1 MIGVIVGGMNDWID
15 GLDDHAAAVERLG
28 RKELH
33 VSNLASG
40 DREVPDVLLVL
51 VDVPGSVLKEL
62 ALGRGDDAFVVN
74 DDPVG
79 LGTVDCELNGI
90 HRLFSFVG
98 VTGVDGTAL
107 LS

>member
-1 MIGVIVGGMNDWID
+1 MIGVIVGGMNEWIDWID

-33 VSNLASG
+33 VPNLASG

-62 ALGRGDDAFVVN
+62 ALGRGDDAVVVN
-74 DDPVG
+74 EDLVG

-90 HRLFSFVG
+90 HCLFSLWG
-98 VTGVDGTAL
+98 
-107 LS
+107 